1 LPPSL
6 FQNPQ
11 ATKRLYKERAM
22 HPLLLIAIPLVLV
35 IVGGNQLSLG
45 IALKIAY
52 QIKSKS

>member
-11 ATKRLYKERAM
+11 AIKRLFKERAM

-35 IVGGNQLSLG
+35 IVGGNELPLDV
-45 IALKIAY
+45 ALKIAN
-52 QIKSKS
+52 